1 MPLVTPCD
9 SLQRTGR
16 GYESVGGDDGYAD
29 VSGGQGRYLADDPA
43 WPIGHRQAVRDARG
57 RALDAGCGAG
67 RHAPYLQ
74 RRGLDVLGI
83 DTSRGPFDVAAII
96 KTAHP
101 HEEARS
107 RSSGGKGPVSTI
119 RCHAEGAADARQHR
133 SFLARRGCDVSSPH
147 AHSVVH
153 DARRRRRPC
162 GRQQRFFNP
171 GIATL
176 GSLRLTKRSW
186 GLLTTYSQEL
196 GVAAVRLAQ
205 QAGTQ
210 INLRVSLDIPGTVVA
225 ANATGREGRTL
236 VWSAIPQ
243 EGPMQARARTINW
256 PVALFGAAVI
266 AATVWLRAR

>member
-1 MPLVTPCD
+1 MRGNIAAFWLGVAVTYLLLTLTASSTTLDVDVVPAE
-9 SLQRTGR
+9 GN
-16 GYESVGGDDGYAD
+16 SV
-29 VSGGQGRYLADDPA
+29 
-43 WPIGHRQAVRDARG
+43 
-57 RALDAGCGAG
+57 ALTERVDAG
-67 RHAPYLQ
+67 PL
-74 RRGLDVLGI
+74 
-83 DTSRGPFDVAAII
+83 S
-96 KTAHP
+96 
-101 HEEARS
+101 
-107 RSSGGKGPVSTI
+107 
-119 RCHAEGAADARQHR
+119 
-133 SFLARRGCDVSSPH
+133 
-147 AHSVVH
+147 
-153 DARRRRRPC
+153 
-162 GRQQRFFNP
+162 RFFNP